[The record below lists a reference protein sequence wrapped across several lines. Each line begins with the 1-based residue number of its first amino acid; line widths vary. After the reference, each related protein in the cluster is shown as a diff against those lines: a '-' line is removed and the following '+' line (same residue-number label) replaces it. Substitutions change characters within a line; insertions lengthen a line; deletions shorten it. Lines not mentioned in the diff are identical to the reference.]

1 MPWTV
6 LNRWIG
12 AALCI
17 LLSGCTPCDLVCRT
31 MRWEPSS
38 FWWKTDRERS
48 RDTYRIWANQ
58 AWEQEGQGCAGAAA
72 GKDYEAGF
80 KDGFVDYVFAGGTGE
95 PPPVP
100 PRTFWNMD
108 LRLPEGRERANQW
121 FAGYRQG
128 ARVARDSG
136 YRNLAEIQTSLSGPS
151 ANDAYS
157 PPRDGA
163 FDRSNMEGP
172 SWSQPEELPG
182 PMLNSIVPTV
192 PANGGPP
199 NGVAEPVPANSTSPP
214 APTNQSPG
222 MQPPT
227 GPVPPGQPVEELE
240 RTLKST
246 RAPEEIQLPSLDQR
260 TPAPGRPATVPYQ
273 SPRQP
278 GDSANRLQPV
288 RLTSNPEF
296 EW

>member
-31 MRWEPSS
+31 VRWEPSS

-58 AWEQEGQGCAGAAA
+58 AWEQEGQGCAALPRGKTMRPDSRTASSTMYSRGARASRRRFHR
-72 GKDYEAGF
+72 GLS
-80 KDGFVDYVFAGGTGE
+80 GTWTSACPKGASG
-95 PPPVP
+95 P
-100 PRTFWNMD
+100 
-108 LRLPEGRERANQW
+108 NQW

-136 YRNLAEIQTSLSGPS
+136 YRNLAEIQTSLSGLS

-163 FDRSNMEGP
+163 FDRSNREGP
-172 SWSQPEELPG
+172 SWPQPEELPG
-182 PMLNSIVPTV
+182 PMLNSIVPTG

-199 NGVAEPVPANSTSPP
+199 NGVAEPAPANSTSPP
-214 APTNQSPG
+214 APANQSPG

-227 GPVPPGQPVEELE
+227 EPVPPGQPVEELE

-246 RAPEEIQLPSLDQR
+246 PAPEEIQLPSLDQR

-278 GDSANRLQPV
+278 GDSATRLRPV

>member
-6 LNRWIG
+6 LKLWIG

-17 LLSGCTPCDLVCRT
+17 LISGCTPCDLVNRT
-31 MRWEPSS
+31 IHWEPSGY
-38 FWWKTDRERS
+38 WWKTDRDRS
-48 RDTYRIWANQ
+48 RDTYRLWANQ
-58 AWEQEGQGCAGAAA
+58 AWEQEGQSCASAAA

-121 FAGYRQG
+121 FAGYRHG
-128 ARVARDSG
+128 ARVARESG
-136 YRNLAEIQTSLSGPS
+136 YRNLAEIQISLTGPI
-151 ANDAYS
+151 ADDAYR
-157 PPRDGA
+157 PPRDSA

-172 SWSQPEELPG
+172 AWPQPEEPPG
-182 PMLNSIVPTV
+182 PATNSIAPTEPTNGEV
-192 PANGGPP
+192 RPSPAK
-199 NGVAEPVPANSTSPP
+199 SPSP
-214 APTNQSPG
+214 LSPTNQAPAV
-222 MQPPT
+222 QPPA
-227 GPVPPGQPVEELE
+227 GLAPAGQPVEELE
-240 RTLKST
+240 RSLKSAP
-246 RAPEEIQLPSLDQR
+246 APEEIQLPKMDERS
-260 TPAPGRPATVPYQ
+260 PAPGRPATVPYQ

-278 GDSANRLQPV
+278 SDSATRGRPLRLS
-288 RLTSNPEF
+288 SNPQF